1 MYQALYRKWR
11 PETFDEVVGQNQI
24 TDTLKYQVASG
35 HLSHAY
41 LFIGSRGTGKTTC
54 ARILARAVNC
64 EHPSGG
70 NPCCSCSACRSIL
83 DGSAPEIV
91 EIDAASNN
99 GVDDVRA
106 LRDEAIY
113 SPATLKKRV
122 YIIDEVHM
130 LSKPAFNA
138 LLKILEEPPEHLL
151 FVLATTELAKVPATI
166 LSRCQRFSFKR
177 IPTPL
182 IKEHLQRIASAEGL
196 KLSSGA
202 AELLAV
208 MAEGGMRDAL
218 SLLDQCASSPNI
230 DEDYIHSCLG
240 LAGNAAVESM
250 LSDIFRHDAKST
262 VRRFHELWMQGK
274 DPATVLKEISQ
285 LIRDVLLCKV
295 LPPDGSGLISG
306 GFDPTALK
314 RIADVRST
322 DELIALMETLESKAV
337 QMRDSSDPKITAEL
351 CLITLCDERAQDS
364 LSSIRARLDRLEKAL
379 ADGVS
384 VSVSAPAPSVKDN
397 VTDEVPSLVP
407 DPEQDTVRVLEP
419 VSMPEEQ
426 AVPESDPETEENT
439 APEAKEVATEEK
451 ALPFSNENKEE
462 AGEKGFN
469 LESAVKEIASAFP
482 VGTRVIMTDSSAV
495 KWELEGDQL
504 RLLVKTEFNRR
515 NLDTPE
521 KRTGIEKRFE
531 ELFGRKVR
539 VTVSGV
545 QQEQR
550 NARDLEELKK
560 FDIVQF
566 K

>member
-11 PETFDEVVGQNQI
+11 PETFDQVVGQNQI
-24 TDTLKYQVASG
+24 TDTLKFQVASG

-182 IKEHLQRIASAEGL
+182 IKEHLQRIAAAEGL

-202 AELLAV
+202 AELLAI

-230 DEDYIHSCLG
+230 DEEYIHSCLG
-240 LAGNAAVESM
+240 LAGNAAIESM
-250 LSDIFRHDAKST
+250 LGDIFRHDAKNT

-306 GFDPTALK
+306 GYDPTVLA
-314 RIADVRST
+314 RIADSHST

-337 QMRDSSDPKITAEL
+337 QMRDSSDPKISAEL

-379 ADGVS
+379 ADGVT
-384 VSVSAPAPSVKDN
+384 VPVSAPAPSIEKIVP
-397 VTDEVPSLVP
+397 DEVPPLI
-407 DPEQDTVRVLEP
+407 PEQDTARVLEP
-419 VSMPEEQ
+419 VIMPEEPP
-426 AVPESDPETEENT
+426 VPESAPEAVENA
-439 APEAKEVATEEK
+439 APEAKTVPAEEE
-451 ALPFSNENKEE
+451 ALPVSREDTKPV
-462 AGEKGFN
+462 EKGLD
-469 LESAVKEIASAFP
+469 LESAVKEIASVFP
-482 VGTRVIMTDSSAV
+482 IGTRVIMTDPSAV

-515 NLDTPE
+515 NLDTPD

>member
-11 PETFDEVVGQNQI
+11 PETFDEVVGQSQI

-64 EHPSGG
+64 EHPAGG
-70 NPCCSCSACRSIL
+70 NPCCECSACRSIL
-83 DGSAPEIV
+83 EGSAPEIV

-182 IKEHLQRIASAEGL
+182 IKEHLLRIAAEEGL

-202 AELLAV
+202 AEILAV

-230 DEDYIHSCLG
+230 DEDYIYSCLG
-240 LAGNAAVESM
+240 LAGNAVIESM
-250 LSDIFRHDAKST
+250 LGDIFLHDAKSA
-262 VRRFHELWMQGK
+262 VLRFHELWMQGK
-274 DPATVLKEISQ
+274 DPAAVLKEIAR

-295 LPPDGSGLISG
+295 LPPAGGGLISG
-306 GFDPTALK
+306 GYDPAVLK
-314 RIADVRST
+314 RFADSHSA
-322 DELIALMETLESKAV
+322 DELIALMDTLEEKAV

-364 LSSIRARLDRLEKAL
+364 LYSIRTRLERLEKTL
-379 ADGVS
+379 ADGVT
-384 VSVSAPAPSVKDN
+384 VAVPATSPVIEEDN
-397 VTDEVPSLVP
+397 VPNEVLPFAL
-407 DPEQDTVRVLEP
+407 DPEPDAVPVPEP
-419 VSMPEEQ
+419 VIMPEEP
-426 AVPESDPETEENT
+426 AVPDIPPQAERND
-439 APEAKEVATEEK
+439 AAEEK
-451 ALPFSNENKEE
+451 AMPEE
-462 AGEKGFN
+462 DVPVSTEVLEEVEREFN
-469 LESAVKEIASAFP
+469 LESAVRDIASAFP
-482 VGTRVIMTDSSAV
+482 MGTRVIMTDPTAV

-515 NLDTPE
+515 NLDTQD
-521 KRTGIEKRFE
+521 KRIGIEKRFE

-539 VTVSGV
+539 VVVSGL